1 MKNKIIVGTVL
12 TTALLA
18 TTPVEAKGNASVEF
32 ISNDKIQVGE
42 TFTVKMNVTDIKDT
56 YDGVVS
62 MGGNL
67 SFDSNKI
74 EYVSSKGIET
84 PYLFQINEAYDYK
97 IAGLDFTLDKG
108 IRETLTVYE
117 FTFKALKEG
126 NTTITLKNAKLT
138 DSQDYI
144 DTVVFEK
151 EIEIIPEI
159 EKNIVSEEQ
168 PLKIP
173 EIITEKVNID
183 NYAYKEEIKETDT
196 KLSKT
201 IEETISQE
209 VKEEQVEKIEKIEK
223 EELKENE
230 ETETIIEK
238 IQKVFSNIFLNL
250 KKLFK

>member
-1 MKNKIIVGTVL
+1 MKNKTIIGAVL
-12 TTALLA
+12 TTALLVS
-18 TTPVEAKGNASVEF
+18 TPVEAKGNASVEF
-32 ISNDKIQVGE
+32 ISNDQIQVGE

-56 YDGVVS
+56 YDGIVS

-67 SFDSNKI
+67 SFDSNSI

-84 PYLFQINEAYDYK
+84 PYLFQINEDYNYK
-97 IAGLDFTLDKG
+97 IAGLDFTLDNG

-117 FTFKALKEG
+117 FTFKAIKEG

-159 EKNIVSEEQ
+159 VENIVTEQ
-168 PLKIP
+168 QTLEIP
-173 EIITEKVNID
+173 ETISEKVNTVD
-183 NYAYKEEIKETDT
+183 YSYKEEIKEVDT
-196 KLSKT
+196 KISST

-209 VKEEQVEKIEKIEK
+209 VKEEKEEKTEK
-223 EELKENE
+223 EELKENKK
-230 ETETIIEK
+230 TETIIEK
-238 IQKVFSNIFLNL
+238 IQKVISNIFLNF
-250 KKLFK
+250 KNLFK